1 MNTDGCSQRLFLP
14 LKRVLASVYVP
25 FFWCDFV
32 VGSLTRAAAKLGM
45 VSGMGAVGLKRAPA
59 GQLDKDWSNL

>member
-1 MNTDGCSQRLFLP
+1 M
-14 LKRVLASVYVP
+14 P